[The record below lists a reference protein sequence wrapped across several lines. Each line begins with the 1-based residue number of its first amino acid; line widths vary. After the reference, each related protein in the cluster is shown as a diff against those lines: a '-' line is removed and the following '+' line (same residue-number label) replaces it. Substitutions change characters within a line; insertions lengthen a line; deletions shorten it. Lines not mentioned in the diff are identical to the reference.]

1 MLDVDALERLR
12 DEALIRDCEL
22 QRLLNWY
29 DPVGCALGEL
39 GYCQDEGCYKQQ
51 EDSAWFYALP
61 EHRRK
66 TIEAR
71 KWALEMWQ
79 TKLCYLAR
87 DLYDHINM
95 RQAWLEFESVLTIV
109 VPADVI
115 PIIWNQVLDDKN
127 EDDLRRWRFRMTNHL
142 PPHPISPPCN
152 YKRRRKRWKVRCR
165 WKQLIKRTC
174 NNVPL
179 LGWKMRSIM
188 IGSGVWAAR
197 LTCAGPRRTSRFDWL
212 EPGLVTVT

>member
-12 DEALIRDCEL
+12 DEVLIRDCELL

-79 TKLCYLAR
+79 TELCYLAR

-95 RQAWLEFESVLTIV
+95 RQASLEFDIR
-109 VPADVI
+109 A
-115 PIIWNQVLDDKN
+115 
-127 EDDLRRWRFRMTNHL
+127 
-142 PPHPISPPCN
+142 C
-152 YKRRRKRWKVRCR
+152 
-165 WKQLIKRTC
+165 
-174 NNVPL
+174 
-179 LGWKMRSIM
+179 
-188 IGSGVWAAR
+188 
-197 LTCAGPRRTSRFDWL
+197 
-212 EPGLVTVT
+212 